1 MNTMTQKQIDFIN
14 VLKAEKDLSLD
25 WDGKRVDSPAYHS
38 QNARTVLT
46 ALQDLYR
53 SGKAS
58 AKFASAAID
67 FLLKAPALS
76 TPVEEKDDIEAGVY
90 VSEKSG
96 FYIRVYFG
104 QESGRMLAKQVSF
117 NEGTVSYAYLGAAS
131 RHVTADYRRC
141 TLEEVGALGQ
151 FSGTCAHCGRR
162 LDDPE
167 SVDRGIGPVCAEKY

>member
-14 VLKAEKDLSLD
+14 VLKAEKDLSLQ
-25 WDGKRVDSPAYHS
+25 WDGETIDSPAYHS
-38 QNARTVLT
+38 QNARTVL
-46 ALQDLYR
+46 AGLQDLYR
-53 SGKAS
+53 SGQAS
-58 AKFASAAID
+58 AKFASSTIAL
-67 FLLKAPALS
+67 LLKAPRAT
-76 TPVEEKDDIEAGVY
+76 TPEEKTDIEAGVY
-90 VSEKSG
+90 VSEESG

-117 NEGTVSYAYLGAAS
+117 NEGTVSYAYLGAAIK
-131 RHVTADYRRC
+131 HVTADYRRC

>member
-14 VLKAEKDLSLD
+14 VLTAEKDLSLES
-25 WDGKRVDSPAYHS
+25 DGVEGSPSTRSTVARVVLDMLRTAY
-38 QNARTVLT
+38 TEGT
-46 ALQDLYR
+46 ATA
-53 SGKAS
+53 KA
-58 AKFASAAID
+58 ASAAID
-67 FLLKAPALS
+67 LLLKAPRVTA
-76 TPVEEKDDIEAGVY
+76 PEETADIEAGVY
-90 VSEKSG
+90 VSEESG
-96 FYIRVYFG
+96 FHIRVYFG

-131 RHVTADYRRC
+131 KHVTADYRRC
-141 TLEEVGALGQ
+141 TLEEVGLLGQ